1 MNVNKFEFEWH
12 NLTLTLCVSVCF
24 FLYVL
29 LFFAALMVHRLGDML
44 PTERLEKW
52 RKDRF
57 RLIDATLFQFSEA
70 TVASH

>member
-12 NLTLTLCVSVCF
+12 NLTLSVCVCVL

-29 LFFAALMVHRLGDML
+29 LFFAALLVHRLGDML

-52 RKDRF
+52 RKDRLGF
-57 RLIDATLFQFSEA
+57 LDATLFQFSE
-70 TVASH
+70 TLQFCFN